1 MSHVTKWVMSL
12 NESCHIWIN
21 FSHIDTNSRR
31 PSNVTNPAKPWSIS
45 QSRVMSHMN
54 EPCHILTPMPP
65 RPAQHHEPRHVTYE
79 ETRHIL
85 IPMRPPN
92 ITSLVMSHINKLCHT
107 WLPMPGAQATSR
119 TQHSHGSCLSH
130 ESCHIWTS
138 HMTYEWVMSRTNTRR
153 SSNVTNRDKSHTNS
167 HVTYWYPCAHATSRT
182 QWCRI

>member
-1 MSHVTKWVMSL
+1 MQTHHTHTHTRHMHTALQHQDQRHNPAQPWYTSQSRVMSL

-21 FSHIDTNSRR
+21 FTHIDTNSRR

-79 ETRHIL
+79 VTRHIL

-119 TQHSHGSCLSH
+119 T
-130 ESCHIWTS
+130 
-138 HMTYEWVMSRTNTRR
+138 
-153 SSNVTNRDKSHTNS
+153 
-167 HVTYWYPCAHATSRT
+167 
-182 QWCRI
+182 